1 MGACGTLHYFL
12 LHALSATVR
21 HELGVTGGVGRQ
33 AVFVGLNT
41 AIFAIPAGV
50 LYLNRRSL
58 GGRYS
63 VVVGAWTATFLLSYF
78 FAFPTATAHDL
89 PQGCQRGA

>member
-63 VVVGAWTATFLLSYF
+63 VVVGAWTATFLLSDF
-78 FAFPTATAHDL
+78 FAFPTANC
-89 PQGCQRGA
+89 P